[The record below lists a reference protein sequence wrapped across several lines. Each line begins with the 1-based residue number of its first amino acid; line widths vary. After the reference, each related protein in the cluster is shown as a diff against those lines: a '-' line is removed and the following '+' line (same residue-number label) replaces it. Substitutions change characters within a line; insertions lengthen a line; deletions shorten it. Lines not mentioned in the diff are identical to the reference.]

1 MTNPAQ
7 STLSEQRVYCG
18 EAGTGKNLS
27 IGNFVPPAGAKDAVK
42 T

>member
-1 MTNPAQ
+1 MAKPAQ
-7 STLSEQRVYCG
+7 FTLSEQRVHCE

-27 IGNFVPPAGAKDAVK
+27 IGHFVPPAGAKHAVK